1 MTSLAGKRSSS
12 FTLLNLRTEASIVLQ
27 QLLFV
32 ALAGISFSIEDLEVG
47 RFAHVAWVHSAMLD
61 FRNVSSE
68 RAELYNRVG
77 DPYVAIHLWSAD
89 SLVGQQVVLPF
100 VKEFEPKLLGTVG
113 QNGSSSGSG
122 RSAFDPRYQS
132 QEEPDIGKVLRNAD
146 EQSESYIESSGAS
159 AASTEAETV
168 HVQTD
173 EPRPHARRPRRRSS
187 EHVRG
192 VGSN

>member
-1 MTSLAGKRSSS
+1 MT
-12 FTLLNLRTEASIVLQ
+12 F
-27 QLLFV
+27 
-32 ALAGISFSIEDLEVG
+32 AGISFSIEDLEVG
-47 RFAHVAWVHSAMLD
+47 RFAHVAWVHGAMLD

-89 SLVGQQVVLPF
+89 SPVGQQVVLPF

-113 QNGSSSGSG
+113 LNGSSSGSG

-132 QEEPDIGKVLRNAD
+132 QEEPDIGKVLGDAD
-146 EQSESYIESSGAS
+146 EQSESYIESSGVS
-159 AASTEAETV
+159 DVSTEAEIV
-168 HVQTD
+168 HVETD